1 VTLEAPRGRRGS
13 PTSSHQR
20 RQQPAERGGSTTR
33 QARITDFFAPPVRT
47 LRAAPSRACSHPETV
62 ALTAEAQCHSEA
74 QAGRS
79 SSSPAIHGRSRAGPL
94 RRGGSQYPNK
104 YKHQFIPIIVLTKHA
119 RSRSAPGRPAASR
132 RAESAHREPPADACR
147 RHGSRAREAG
157 RHAPTCRSGRA
168 STPGAPH
175 LREGSGRNARGKRLG
190 QSRCCHSRRWN
201 LQSPRGRRRRRCWQ
215 RQAGTAAP
223 AHRVALPRE
232 LSPSQM
238 LDDRQHR
245 SLSPS
250 PAQSRW
256 KPRWAINDYSHRRT
270 LPRQSGSAIAARLDL
285 QATTTDK

>member
-1 VTLEAPRGRRGS
+1 MTLEAPRGRRGS

-20 RQQPAERGGSTTR
+20 RQQPAEGWKHHAPGEDHRLLRTASANTTS
-33 QARITDFFAPPVRT
+33 RT
-47 LRAAPSRACSHPETV
+47 IASLLASRARRT
-62 ALTAEAQCHSEA
+62 HSQGA
-74 QAGRS
+74 VPLRSAGRRS
-79 SSSPAIHGRSRAGPL
+79 SSSPAVHGRSRAGPL

-104 YKHQFIPIIVLTKHA
+104 YKHQYIPITVLTKHA
-119 RSRSAPGRPAASR
+119 RSGSAPGRPAASR

-190 QSRCCHSRRWN
+190 QSRCRHSRRWS

-256 KPRWAINDYSHRRT
+256 KPRWAINDYSHRRA
-270 LPRQSGSAIAARLDL
+270 LPRQSRSAIAARLDL
-285 QATTTDK
+285 QATTMDK